1 MDILKQ
7 FLDLN
12 IAIQKEFN
20 PLNWIDVTKYEDGT
34 GSISFADDGES
45 ADEFFTKMVSV
56 KDFIKGFGYSASLT
70 KYEADKLCP
79 YNEARIDINFNGGEL

>member
-20 PLNWIDVTKYEDGT
+20 PLNWIDVTKYE
-34 GSISFADDGES
+34 
-45 ADEFFTKMVSV
+45 
-56 KDFIKGFGYSASLT
+56 
-70 KYEADKLCP
+70 
-79 YNEARIDINFNGGEL
+79 

>member
-20 PLNWIDVTKYEDGT
+20 PLNWVDITNYENGT
-34 GSISFADDGES
+34 GSISFTDDGES
-45 ADEFFTKMVSV
+45 EDVFFDKMSKIKEFV
-56 KDFIKGFGYSASLT
+56 
-70 KYEADKLCP
+70 
-79 YNEARIDINFNGGEL
+79 

>member
-20 PLNWIDVTKYEDGT
+20 PLNWVDITNYENGT
-34 GSISFADDGES
+34 GSISFTDDGES
-45 ADEFFTKMVSV
+45 EDVFFDKMSKIKEFV
-56 KDFIKGFGYSASLT
+56 KTFGYAAELI
-70 KYEADKLCP
+70 KFPADCECP
-79 YNEARIDINFNGGEL
+79 YNEATIRINFYGGEL